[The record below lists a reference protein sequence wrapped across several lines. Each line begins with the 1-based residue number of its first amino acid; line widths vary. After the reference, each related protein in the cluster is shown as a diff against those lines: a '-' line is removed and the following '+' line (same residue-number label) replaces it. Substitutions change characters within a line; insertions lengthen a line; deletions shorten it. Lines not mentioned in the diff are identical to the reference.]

1 MSGKESSET
10 IKPTVWVATVGMPF
24 PSFLV
29 ASSLYAVSNFLECL
43 DEVLVGAFLGVIYYC
58 HCLVGNGC
66 FNLPD
71 TLDKTYVALDLLLA
85 VWTVHVWG
93 SGYLQGVC
101 RFRFLRESR
110 TRGDGQC
117 HGDDGLFHC
126 LLLLSVTLYGHS

>member
-1 MSGKESSET
+1 MMQVARRRSPET
-10 IKPTVWVATVGMPF
+10 NKPTVWVATVGMPF

-71 TLDKTYVALDLLLA
+71 TLDKTYVALDFLLA
-85 VWTVHVWG
+85 VWT
-93 SGYLQGVC
+93 GVVVTC
-101 RFRFLRESR
+101 RVSADFAFCAKAVLEAMANAMVMMVFFIV
-110 TRGDGQC
+110 C
-117 HGDDGLFHC
+117 C
-126 LLLLSVTLYGHS
+126 Y